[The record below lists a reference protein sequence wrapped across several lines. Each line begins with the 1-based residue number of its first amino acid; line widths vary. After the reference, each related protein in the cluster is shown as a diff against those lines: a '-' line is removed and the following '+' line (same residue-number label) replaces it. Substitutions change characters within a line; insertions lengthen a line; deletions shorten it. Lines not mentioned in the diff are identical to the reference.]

1 MKKILLALF
10 LISVVGGSCQPAYA
24 EKEYAQRYPTG
35 TRLEVY
41 TPNNVPPAPDLSGVL
56 SLDQTTPQTVTDFFK
71 INTLTA
77 GSVLF
82 GGTDGLLAQDNSKLF
97 WDNSTKSLGVGT
109 TSPSAALHIVTPPGV
124 NPSLLTLEEVGE
136 AQWRVYMRHSDGYLT
151 WSRLG
156 LSPAY
161 FIVNSQQNGPAGFA
175 FSGAGD
181 RGKYI
186 ANGDYNHT
194 IQPNDY
200 YGKGNL
206 IIQSS
211 PNGTGKVG
219 IGTTAPDRKLTVS
232 DTSGNAQIRLSYDAA
247 NYAEIRGGSTG
258 SLYFTSSKGFTYFNA
273 AGKDNK
279 FYAFDYSSTGSPY
292 LYLSAHSLMLNTGM
306 VAGWGAVR
314 LNDKGDSFLTGGNV
328 GIGTT
333 SPTAVLHL
341 KAGTS
346 TASTAPLKLTSGT
359 LLETAEVGA
368 IEFLS
373 DDFFATITTGAAR
386 KGIILDDGSRL
397 TSGKIPVA
405 TTNGRLVDLT
415 AQDTEAD
422 LKVDYTSGD
431 LDTEAEVITAINTT
445 NAKINSII
453 AKLKTLG
460 LLATS

>member
-1 MKKILLALF
+1 MANKYDKVLGEYREADTTKETDP
-10 LISVVGGSCQPAYA
+10 IS
-24 EKEYAQRYPTG
+24 
-35 TRLEVY
+35 LH
-41 TPNNVPPAPDLSGVL
+41 
-56 SLDQTTPQTVTDFFK
+56 LDQPTPQTVTDFFK

-97 WDNSTKSLGVGT
+97 WDNSTKRLGVGT
-109 TSPSAALHIVTPPGV
+109 TSPSAALHIVTPSGI
-124 NPSLLTLEEVGE
+124 NPSLLTLEEVSE

-151 WSRLG
+151 WSRSG
-156 LSPAY
+156 LSHAY
-161 FIVNSQQNGPAGFA
+161 FIVNSEKNGNSGFA

-186 ANGDYNHT
+186 ADGSYNHT

-206 IIQSS
+206 IIKST
-211 PNGTGKVG
+211 PNGTGK
-219 IGTTAPDRKLTVS
+219 
-232 DTSGNAQIRLSYDAA
+232 
-247 NYAEIRGGSTG
+247 
-258 SLYFTSSKGFTYFNA
+258 
-273 AGKDNK
+273 
-279 FYAFDYSSTGSPY
+279 
-292 LYLSAHSLMLNTGM
+292 
-306 VAGWGAVR
+306 
-314 LNDKGDSFLTGGNV
+314 V

-346 TASTAPLKLTSGT
+346 TASTSPLKFTSGT

-431 LDTEAEVITAINTT
+431 LDTEADIITAINTT